1 MNPVSSSLLVAIV
14 EQVAFIRV
22 TGRANFASSVH
33 FKTLVNELRERGFN
47 RFVLDLSE
55 CATIDSTFLGVL
67 AGNALSGMEGRSGAN
82 DVCLQLLNHNQRV
95 TDLLE
100 NLGIAHLFPI
110 CLGNNAAETK
120 FAPAA
125 SPEGSPSR
133 EEISKTC
140 LEAHQILMA
149 ANPDNIAR
157 FKDVAQF
164 LAEDLKKLNS

>member
-1 MNPVSSSLLVAIV
+1 M

-22 TGRANFASSVH
+22 TGRANFAASVH
-33 FKTLVNELRERGFN
+33 FKTLVNELKERGFN

-55 CATIDSTFLGVL
+55 CATMDSTFLGVL
-67 AGNALSGMEGRSGAN
+67 AGNALGGAEGQPEAN
-82 DVCLQLLNHNQRV
+82 NVCLQLLNPNQRV

-110 CLGNNAAETK
+110 CAGNNAAEMK

-125 SPEGSPSR
+125 PQEDSPSR

-149 ANPDNIAR
+149 ANPDNVAR
-157 FKDVAQF
+157 FKDVAKF